1 MSHGITTESST
12 YLWSFPRIKMTE
24 AIPRDYNRLPKKIF
38 LKKISGQKKKF
49 QEILCKLFVNNLKTA
64 LCLHSFLAGVKLCNV
79 HLNLKELAR
88 LCGLVQFHNF

>member
-38 LKKISGQKKKF
+38 LKKISGQKKF
-49 QEILCKLFVNNLKTA
+49 QEILRKLSVNNLKTG
-64 LCLHSFLAGVKLCNV
+64 LSWHSFLAGVKLRNV

-88 LCGLVQFHNF
+88 LCGLSQFHNF